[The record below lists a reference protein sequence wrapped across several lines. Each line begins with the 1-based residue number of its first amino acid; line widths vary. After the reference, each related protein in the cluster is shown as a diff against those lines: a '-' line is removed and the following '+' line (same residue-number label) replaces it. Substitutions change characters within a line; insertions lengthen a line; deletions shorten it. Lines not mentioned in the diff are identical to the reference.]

1 MDTQRTPPSQAQ
13 AGPPGGAGRGA
24 LEGLRVADF
33 SRVLAGPYAT
43 MLLADL
49 GADVVKVERPG
60 TGDDTRAWHPPADD
74 DGTSTYFLG
83 VNRNKRSVTLD
94 LTTDIGREQARALVA
109 GCDVLVEN
117 FRPGTMERLGLGPD
131 ELRARQ
137 PELVYCSISGFGSG
151 AGAAIPG
158 YDLLVQAVGGLM
170 SVTGETAGEPVKA
183 GVALVDVITGLHAS
197 LGIMAA
203 LRHRDA
209 TGQGQHVEVNLLSS
223 LLSALVNQAS
233 AFAVAGVVPG
243 RMGNAHPS
251 IAPYETF
258 RAADRPIAVAVGN
271 DRQFAALADLVG
283 DPGLARDDRFRT
295 NTDRV
300 AHRAELRDIL
310 TARLGAAGADHWSA
324 LLLAAG
330 VPAGPVNTV
339 EEAFDFARKLGL
351 PGIVDIPA
359 DPADPAGAR
368 PARQVANPITLSAT
382 PVRYDRPPPRLGQH
396 TAEILPP
403 SAPRTTEPHATE
415 PDETEPDTTEPDTS
429 EAHPTHANTTNHRS
443 PR

>member
-1 MDTQRTPPSQAQ
+1 ME
-13 AGPPGGAGRGA
+13 GAGQGA

-60 TGDDTRAWHPPADD
+60 IGDDTRAWHPPADH

-83 VNRNKRSVTLD
+83 VNRNKRSIILD
-94 LTTDIGREQARALVA
+94 LTTDAGRAQARALVA
-109 GCDVLVEN
+109 ESDVLVEN
-117 FRPGTMERLGLGPD
+117 FRPGTMERLGLGHR
-131 ELRARQ
+131 ELRALH
-137 PELVYCSISGFGSG
+137 PGLVYCSISGFGSG

-170 SVTGETAGEPVKA
+170 SVTGDAAGEPVKA

-197 LGIMAA
+197 LGILAA

-209 TGQGQHVEVNLLSS
+209 TGKGQHVEVNLLSS
-223 LLSALVNQAS
+223 LLSAMVNQAS
-233 AFAVAGVVPG
+233 AYVVAGVVPG

-258 RAADRPIAVAVGN
+258 AAADRPIAIAVGN

-283 DPGLARDDRFRT
+283 EPDLALDDRFRT
-295 NTDRV
+295 NADRV
-300 AHRAELRDIL
+300 AHRTELRNIL
-310 TARLGAAGADHWSA
+310 TERLGTAGADHWSA

-330 VPAGPVNTV
+330 VPAGPVNTLD
-339 EEAFDFARKLGL
+339 EAFAFAQKLGL

-359 DPADPAGAR
+359 ASPDGAEER
-368 PARQVANPITLSAT
+368 LCRQVVSPIGLSSTPARYRL
-382 PVRYDRPPPRLGQH
+382 PPPGLGQH
-396 TAEILPP
+396 TAEILHRLPGDA
-403 SAPRTTEPHATE
+403 SAPNEEVT
-415 PDETEPDTTEPDTS
+415 
-429 EAHPTHANTTNHRS
+429 
-443 PR
+443 